1 MPARKAI
8 NLKMLSES
16 LGLSQ
21 TTVSRAL
28 NGFPEVAEKTRARV
42 VEAAARLNYRPSP
55 SAASLATGKSR
66 MIGHVVSLS
75 EHIMINPHFADF
87 IAGAGEVYGE
97 NGYDILLRLASLEE
111 QERIYRDLVDDQRV
125 DGVVVHGPLTGDS
138 RIAILNALGLPF
150 VVHGRS
156 DEEGADY
163 CWMDVNNRRAFHR
176 ATNFLLD
183 LGHQRIALINGLET
197 MNFADRRRQGYE
209 AALKEAGIAPDTR
222 LMHSSDM
229 VEPYGYHAM
238 RTLMEL
244 AEPPTAIV
252 VASVLPAMGVTRALA
267 DLGLRAGEDVS
278 VIAFDDCLSFLQSG
292 CRSGFGGRV
301 PDIPYFT
308 AVRSSIREAG
318 KRVAQ
323 MLLDRIDNPHGPLQ
337 SELWEAD
344 FVIGQTTAPPR
355 RR

>member
-1 MPARKAI
+1 MTSRKAI
-8 NLKMLSES
+8 NLKMLSEA

-42 VEAAARLNYRPSP
+42 IEAAERLNYRPSP

-75 EHIMINPHFADF
+75 EHDMINPHFADF
-87 IAGAGEVYGE
+87 IAGAGEVYGQ
-97 NGYDILLRLASLEE
+97 NGYDVLLRLAPPEE

-138 RIAILNALGLPF
+138 RIELLNRLGLPF
-150 VVHGRS
+150 VVHGRC
-156 DEEGADY
+156 DREGADY

-176 ATNFLLD
+176 AARFLLD
-183 LGHQRIALINGLET
+183 LGHRRIALINGLEG

-209 AALKEAGIAPDTR
+209 AALEEAGIGLDEK
-222 LMHSSDM
+222 LVHSADM
-229 VEPYGYHAM
+229 VEPYGYYA
-238 RTLMEL
+238 TSELMSL
-244 AEPPTAIV
+244 ASPPTAILV
-252 VASVLPAMGVTRALA
+252 SSVLPAMGAARALS
-267 DLGLRAGEDVS
+267 DLDLRAGEDVS
-278 VIAFDDCLSFLQSG
+278 IIAFDDCLSFLQTG
-292 CRSGFGGRV
+292 YGGRV

-323 MLLDRIDNPHGPLQ
+323 MLLERISDPEGPLKC
-337 SELWEAD
+337 ELWEAD
-344 FVIGQTTAPPR
+344 FVIGRTTAPPPR
-355 RR
+355 R

>member
-1 MPARKAI
+1 
-8 NLKMLSES
+8 
-16 LGLSQ
+16 
-21 TTVSRAL
+21 
-28 NGFPEVAEKTRARV
+28 
-42 VEAAARLNYRPSP
+42 
-55 SAASLATGKSR
+55 
-66 MIGHVVSLS
+66 
-75 EHIMINPHFADF
+75 
-87 IAGAGEVYGE
+87 YGE

-111 QERIYRDLVDDQRV
+111 QEGVYRDLVDDQRV

-138 RIAILNALGLPF
+138 RIGLLNALGLPF

-176 ATNFLLD
+176 ATKFLLD
-183 LGHQRIALINGLET
+183 LGHQRVALVNGLET

-209 AALKEAGIAPDTR
+209 VALEEAGIVSDEQ
-222 LMHSSDM
+222 LLHSADM
-229 VEPYGYHAM
+229 VEPYGYHAA
-238 RTLMEL
+238 RALMDL
-244 AEPPTAIV
+244 AEPPTAIL

-278 VIAFDDCLSFLQSG
+278 IIAFDDCLSFLQSG
-292 CRSGFGGRV
+292 YKGRT

-308 AVRSSIREAG
+308 AVRSSIRDAG

-323 MLLDRIDNPHGPLQ
+323 MLLERIENPSGPLQ

>member
-1 MPARKAI
+1 MTTRKAI
-8 NLKMLSES
+8 NLKMLSQT

-42 VEAAARLNYRPSP
+42 IEAAERLNYRPSP
-55 SAASLATGKSR
+55 SAASLATGKSL

-87 IAGAGEVYGE
+87 IAGAGEVYGQ
-97 NGYDILLRLASLEE
+97 NGYDVLLRLAPLEE
-111 QERIYRDLVDDQRV
+111 QERIYRDLAEDQRV

-138 RIAILNALGLPF
+138 RIGILNGLGLPF

-176 ATNFLLD
+176 ATKFLLD
-183 LGHQRIALINGLET
+183 LGHLRIGLINGLEK

-209 AALKEAGIAPDTR
+209 VALEEAGIALDDR
-222 LMHSSDM
+222 LLFSADM
-229 VEPYGYHAM
+229 VEPYGYRAT
-238 RTLMEL
+238 RALMEL
-244 AEPPTAIV
+244 EQPPTAIV

-278 VIAFDDCLSFLQSG
+278 IIAFDDCLSFLQSG
-292 CRSGFGGRV
+292 YKGSV
-301 PDIPYFT
+301 PDIPFFT

-318 KRVAQ
+318 KRVAR
-323 MLLDRIDNPHGPLQ
+323 MLLERIDNPQAPLQ

-355 RR
+355 RH

>member
-1 MPARKAI
+1 MATRKAM
-8 NLKMLSES
+8 NLKMLSEA

-42 VEAAARLNYRPSP
+42 VEAAERLNYRPSP

-87 IAGAGEVYGE
+87 IAGAGEIYAQS
-97 NGYDILLRLASLEE
+97 GYDILLRLAPLEE
-111 QERIYRDLVDDQRV
+111 QERIYLNLAEDQRV

-138 RIAILNALGLPF
+138 RIGILNALGMPF
-150 VVHGRS
+150 VVHGRC

-176 ATNFLLD
+176 AAKFLLD
-183 LGHQRIALINGLET
+183 LGHERIALINGLET
-197 MNFADRRRQGYE
+197 MNFAERRRQGYE
-209 AALKEAGIAPDTR
+209 AALAEAGVALDER
-222 LMHSSDM
+222 LLHSADM
-229 VEPYGYHAM
+229 VEPYGYQAT
-238 RTLMEL
+238 RALMEL
-244 AEPPTAIV
+244 DEPPTAIL
-252 VASVLPAMGVTRALA
+252 VASVLPAMGVTRALV

-292 CRSGFGGRV
+292 YKGSA

-323 MLLDRIDNPHGPLQ
+323 LLLERIETPDGPPL